1 MGYKRL
7 NLPQGT
13 EEFPEGLILISGK
26 NSYGKSTI
34 LEGLLYAFFGPKI
47 FRGKNASS
55 FITYGESKA
64 EITVYFSIDNKNH
77 YLSRKWSRTGGST
90 TKLFEF
96 NKKKNVYQEIRSFDL
111 DKFFE
116 LSPEQAMSTV
126 FVRQGEVEEL
136 ANKKG
141 AELRE
146 LIIDL
151 FRLDIIED
159 ALSSLDIESKT
170 KKHRKE
176 TLERSKVPI
185 ERINEDI
192 NRVQNDIVGFVKE
205 ITEKEK
211 LLQEYT
217 QKINSYPS
225 NELISKLEDLYTQ
238 KMIIENKS
246 ISYENDFEN
255 KIKNKK
261 LNIEDY
267 TSIDKI
273 SSNIN
278 TSIGKKSGIE
288 KKRTELDKKRQ
299 ATFKGLGKTKGRVE
313 DIKKRITEMEDSFL
327 KIYKEEGKLT
337 TKCPICQNE
346 LTKEHY
352 DEIIKKFKQ
361 EIQINQTKIKS
372 ISVVMGKIDIE
383 INQAQ
388 KELDRIN
395 EIIIVNQE
403 LKDDYVNYQ
412 RSHLELTKIEEK
424 LNDFL
429 RSNQS
434 KFKDTNSEG
443 VKKISL
449 KKERLYS
456 EVKAIQN
463 DIKEKQNYIK
473 LNQDQIRDLQNEIK
487 RMHDLKKQIGD
498 LELDIDHIN
507 KAKELVRRFVTE
519 YMVVKRLVKNIA
531 LTTNKYIKD
540 FTSGQYSDLILDLT
554 GTKKTGLSL
563 RIKDNFNN
571 VHEPIEAL
579 SGGDRT
585 ALGMA
590 LRLSISELMGNIR
603 PTKESPKKNP
613 KINFLLLDEPI
624 AALDE
629 TRRERILKYLIK
641 SKTFSQIFLI
651 THTTIPPDIQTHKI
665 MVNKDTSTGI
675 SHARFEKLSIET
687 LF

>member
-1 MGYKRL
+1 MGYKHL
-7 NLPQGT
+7 NLPQGN
-13 EEFPEGLILISGK
+13 ENFPEGLILISGK

-34 LEGLLYAFFGPKI
+34 LEGLLYVFFGPKI
-47 FRGKNASS
+47 FRGRNASS
-55 FITYGESKA
+55 FITYGEPKA
-64 EITVYFSIDNKNH
+64 EITVYFSVDNNDY
-77 YLSRKWSRTGGST
+77 YLVRKWSRAGSST

-96 NKKKNVYQEIRSFDL
+96 NKKKEVFQEIRSFDL

-116 LSPEQAMSTV
+116 ISPEQAMSTV

-141 AELRE
+141 ADMRE

-185 ERINEDI
+185 ERIQEDI
-192 NRVQNDIVGFVKE
+192 ERVEHDIAEFMKD
-205 ITEKEK
+205 ITEKK
-211 LLQEYT
+211 KNLQEYN

-225 NELISKLEDLYTQ
+225 NELISKFEDLYTQ
-238 KMIIENKS
+238 KTIIENKF
-246 ISYENDFEN
+246 ISYEKDF
-255 KIKNKK
+255 KNKLINRK

-267 TSIDKI
+267 KSIDKI
-273 SSNIN
+273 SSIIN
-278 TSIGKKSGIE
+278 SSIRNKSEIE
-288 KKRTELDKKRQ
+288 KKKTELDKKRQ
-299 ATFKGLGKTKGRVE
+299 ATFKGLGKTKGRIE
-313 DIKKRITEMEDSFL
+313 DIKKRISEMEDSL
-327 KIYKEEGKLT
+327 KTIHEEDKQVM
-337 TKCPICQNE
+337 KCPICQNE

-352 DEIIKKFKQ
+352 DEIIKQFEKESQVNQKKI
-361 EIQINQTKIKS
+361 EAISVIMENLDKEINQT
-372 ISVVMGKIDIE
+372 
-383 INQAQ
+383 Q
-388 KELDRIN
+388 KELEKVN
-395 EIIIVNQE
+395 GIIIINQE
-403 LKDDYVNYQ
+403 LKDDFVNYQ
-412 RSHLELTKIEEK
+412 RSHSELTKIEEN
-424 LNDFL
+424 LTSFL
-429 RSNQS
+429 RSNKS
-434 KFKDTNSEG
+434 KFKDTSSEG

-456 EVKAIQN
+456 ELKAIQN
-463 DIKEKQNYIK
+463 EIKEKQNYIK
-473 LNQDQIRDLQNEIK
+473 LTQDQIKDLKNEIQ

-498 LELDIDHIN
+498 LEIDIDHIN

-540 FTSGQYSDLILDLT
+540 FTSGQYSDLVLDLT

-651 THTTIPPDIQTHKI
+651 THTLIPPDIQTHKI
-665 MVNKDTSTGI
+665 IVNKDTSTGI
-675 SHARFEKLSIET
+675 SHARFEKRSINI
-687 LF
+687 LY